1 MSVINYGEILTIA
14 NGVFQT
20 FSGIAV
26 SIASNIMTIVI
37 FFIVKKGNFPV
48 LFQKKYVVLSIII
61 IPSALVTVIYLF
73 GYFYSSQL
81 LKFERQIYFLFRLV
95 SICINFV
102 VCSLAVV
109 YTRRMMRTGQN
120 SKQMILMCSL
130 VGKMQ
135 YYPLV
140 QAVSRSGLAMYEI
153 AYGWDFDPEEPS
165 PVQFA
170 CQIFYTVIEPVASV
184 GYLVI
189 FLILQPKAWN
199 HLLDCFYCHKKSLD
213 TFNVFSETISSEV
226 EQQYEESFL
235 SPDSPRTSSF
245 LMAQL
250 PDVS

>member
-1 MSVINYGEILTIA
+1 MSAINYDETLTIA
-14 NGVFQT
+14 NGVFRT

-37 FFIVKKGNFPV
+37 LFIIKRGKFPV
-48 LFQKKYVVLSIII
+48 LFQKEFVVLSIII
-61 IPSALVTVIYLF
+61 IPSALVTIVYLV
-73 GYFYSSQL
+73 GCFYSSQFL
-81 LKFERQIYFLFRLV
+81 NVERQLYFLFRLV

-109 YTRRMMRTGQN
+109 YTRRMMKTDHS
-120 SKQMILMCSL
+120 SKQMILIYTL

-140 QAVSRSGLAMYEI
+140 QAVSRSGLAVYEI
-153 AYGWDFDPEEPS
+153 TYGWDFDPQEPS

-170 CQIFYTVIEPVASV
+170 CQIFYTVLAPVASV

-189 FLILQPKAWN
+189 FLILQPKAWS
-199 HLLDCFYCHKKSLD
+199 HLINCFYCHKQSLE
-213 TFNVFSETISSEV
+213 TFDVFSETISSGV

-235 SPDSPRTSSF
+235 SPDSPRISSF
-245 LMAQL
+245 FNDTTA
-250 PDVS
+250 